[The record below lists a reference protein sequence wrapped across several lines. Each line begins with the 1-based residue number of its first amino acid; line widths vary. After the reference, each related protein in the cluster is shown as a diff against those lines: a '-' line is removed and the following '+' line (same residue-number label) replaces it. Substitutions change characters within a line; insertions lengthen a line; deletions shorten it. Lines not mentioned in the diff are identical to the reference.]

1 MSPMIR
7 GLSCVLLLGSVALG
21 GCASQP
27 TSEQALQQAGDD
39 FQKVKEDANVLR
51 FAPKDVIRAGESWL
65 AQTACP
71 ATGAAAPT
79 WCITPT

>member
-7 GLSCVLLLGSVALG
+7 SLSCVLLLGGAALG

-39 FQKVKEDANVLR
+39 FQKVKEDANVLLSL
-51 FAPKDVIRAGESWL
+51 IH
-65 AQTACP
+65 
-71 ATGAAAPT
+71 
-79 WCITPT
+79 I

>member
-7 GLSCVLLLGSVALG
+7 GLGCVLLLGTAVLG

-39 FQKVKEDANVLR
+39 FL
-51 FAPKDVIRAGESWL
+51 
-65 AQTACP
+65 
-71 ATGAAAPT
+71 
-79 WCITPT
+79 